1 MSSGSMFKV
10 VPAVDLKAER
20 DVYVGLPVENTNKQ
34 TFHRI
39 PIRSACTESE
49 TGDHRL
55 HVKLL
60 QGQSNVVQ
68 SIQGLRRLLIKFPPV
83 FVPGIKVFEANN
95 DNDRTNLSMGFAMY
109 DSRVGPSP
117 EETTVMNNLD
127 ALASFLRRILVQ
139 CDRIRRPL
147 KLGSENMTPEQQ
159 QVAADM
165 MDLHVSRPVDASAGR
180 NMSFSMN
187 GRGDDRPMP
196 ARYCYVKLV
205 APDPNINEKY
215 HTYFWTREGQAL
227 DFNTVLG
234 YRNFQVQ
241 PFVEV
246 EDIFVSKAV
255 RSLQLKLREC
265 LVVPPVE
272 RMQHR
277 YSVCFPDRICSTV
290 TAEDEPEPKKARV
303 EAPALM
309 VSEMVS
315 APAEDAPEP
324 KKARVE
330 APALMVTEIVSA
342 EDAPEPKKARV
353 DVDAPSPIIRDPVA
367 TTDEEE
373 AEPVEGDDSSQTE

>member
-1 MSSGSMFKV
+1 MSVFVLMYKTGSFINTMSGGSMFKV
-10 VPAVDLKAER
+10 IPAVELNAQR

-39 PIRSACTESE
+39 PIRSSCTESD
-49 TGDHRL
+49 TGDRRL

-60 QGQSNVVQ
+60 PGQQNVVQ
-68 SIQGLRRLLIKFPPV
+68 STQGLRRLLIKFPTV

-95 DNDRTNLSMGFAMY
+95 DNDRTNMSMGFALY

-117 EETTVMNNLD
+117 DETRVMENID
-127 ALASFLRRILVQ
+127 ALAGFLRRILVQ
-139 CDRIRRPL
+139 CDRIRRTL

-165 MDLHVSRPVDASAGR
+165 MDLHVSRPVDTNAGGRNASFSVSNRSAGT
-180 NMSFSMN
+180 
-187 GRGDDRPMP
+187 DDRPLP

-205 APDPNINEKY
+205 SPDPAISEKY
-215 HTYFWTREGQAL
+215 HTYFWTMAGQPL
-227 DFNTVLG
+227 NFNTVLG

-265 LVVPPVE
+265 LVIPPVE

-277 YSVCFPDRICSTV
+277 YSVCFPDRICSAASAQEAGADDTSLLPV
-290 TAEDEPEPKKARV
+290 EEPQPKRARLETTTTLDCEQ
-303 EAPALM
+303 EADH
-309 VSEMVS
+309 
-315 APAEDAPEP
+315 DAQG
-324 KKARVE
+324 
-330 APALMVTEIVSA
+330 
-342 EDAPEPKKARV
+342 
-353 DVDAPSPIIRDPVA
+353 
-367 TTDEEE
+367 E
-373 AEPVEGDDSSQTE
+373 AEPDEDTPTVEQLSPSNHSG